1 MIDYLQQLI
10 DSEKKLNT
18 PREATYKTIK
28 RAFVG
33 SVGTSPSVST
43 DFSNVV
49 RFPVEKRQKNQK
61 LRKWKENRGGRED
74 E

>member
-10 DSEKKLNT
+10 ESEKKLNT
-18 PREATYKTIK
+18 PKEATYKTIK

-33 SVGTSPSVST
+33 SVGTPPSVST

-49 RFPVEKRQKNQK
+49 RFPVERIRK
-61 LRKWKENRGGRED
+61 L
-74 E
+74 

>member
-18 PREATYKTIK
+18 PKEVTYKTIK

-33 SVGTSPSVST
+33 SVGTPPSVST

-49 RFPVEKRQKNQK
+49 RFPVERIRK
-61 LRKWKENRGGRED
+61 L
-74 E
+74 

>member
-10 DSEKKLNT
+10 DSEKELNT
-18 PREATYKTIK
+18 PKEATYKTVK

-33 SVGTSPSVST
+33 SVGTPPSVST

-49 RFPVEKRQKNQK
+49 RFPVERIKKP
-61 LRKWKENRGGRED
+61 
-74 E
+74 